1 MWVIT
6 NSIKNDTKFE
16 ILNIFNYSED
26 IPFYTL
32 SWGVVITITIVFIIA
47 PYLTHIGIKFLKDQP
62 LNKQCIMNHLCRDG
76 AKLQALFISLWAI
89 YVVGMKFI
97 QETQNEALFLLF
109 TQFISYANESLFFTG
124 ILLLCLIAFLRLY
137 TTVYQI
143 LDPLEDWFGLD
154 ENMVLN
160 IIRCGIFFIVIL
172 IVGLISLT
180 SATPIIYYRLTE
192 QDLKW
197 NAISWQSRLKFAIN
211 IIFCIFCAILFVAGT
226 IYQHRKESMIKAGQ
240 HYEVNVKTSDGDETK
255 KGNEFNNYVTL
266 VSMLYLLSFLLILM
280 IILLLY
286 LNVLHLDIWWG
297 ITSLIGIQGVV
308 MPIVFTVFNKSFRHY
323 CWRQIKNDINDVFCY
338 IHTFTSVVKQHNAQ
352 VSSLQ

>member
-1 MWVIT
+1 MWIIT
-6 NSIKNDTKFE
+6 NNIKNYTKIE
-16 ILNIFNYSED
+16 ILDIFRHSKD

-32 SWGVVITITIVFIIA
+32 SWGVVIAITLVFIIA
-47 PYLTHIGIKFLKDQP
+47 PYLIQIGIKFLKDQP
-62 LNKQCIMNHLCRDG
+62 LKKQCIMNHLCRDG

-89 YVVGMKFI
+89 YVVAMKCI
-97 QETQNEALFLLF
+97 QETQNEAVFLLIP
-109 TQFISYANESLFFTG
+109 QLVSYANESIFFTG

-160 IIRCGIFFIVIL
+160 IIRAGIFFTVIL

-180 SATPIIYYRLTE
+180 SATPIVYYRLTE
-192 QDLKW
+192 KDLKW
-197 NAISWQSRLKFAIN
+197 NEISWQSRFKFAIN

-240 HYEVNVKTSDGDETK
+240 HYEVKVTTIDGDETRR
-255 KGNEFNNYVTL
+255 GNEFNNYVTL
-266 VSMLYLLSFLLILM
+266 ASFLYLLSFLLILV

-286 LNVLHLDIWWG
+286 LNVLHVDIWWG

-308 MPIVFTVFNKSFRHY
+308 MPIIFTFFNQSFRHY
-323 CWRQIKNDINDVFCY
+323 CWRQIKNDINDVFRN
-338 IHTFTSVVKQHNAQ
+338 IHAFTSVIKQHNAQ

>member
-16 ILNIFNYSED
+16 ILNVFNHSED

-160 IIRCGIFFIVIL
+160 IIRCGISFIVIL

-226 IYQHRKESMIKAGQ
+226 IYQHRKEAMIKAGQ
-240 HYEVNVKTSDGDETK
+240 HYEVNVKTSDGDETR